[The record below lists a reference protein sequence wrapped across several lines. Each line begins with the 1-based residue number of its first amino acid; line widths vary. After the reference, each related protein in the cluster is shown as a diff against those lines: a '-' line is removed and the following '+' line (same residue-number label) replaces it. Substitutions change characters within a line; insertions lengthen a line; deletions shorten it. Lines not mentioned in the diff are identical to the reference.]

1 MVKCNIE
8 KLAHK
13 AITFFKS
20 MIVLKKVKIYDQ
32 STQTLGWFDEHSI
45 IVISILN
52 TKVDKNTIF
61 KNVVQ

>member
-1 MVKCNIE
+1 
-8 KLAHK
+8 
-13 AITFFKS
+13 